1 MELSTF
7 YKGRFVLMSTYNIM
21 KWLFLLC
28 VATLVI
34 NGFLY
39 LGVRKQELLYSLS
52 SAAGLGIITGIGTL
66 LTKKKIN

>member
-1 MELSTF
+1 
-7 YKGRFVLMSTYNIM
+7 MSTHTIM

-28 VATLVI
+28 LATLVI

-52 SAAGLGIITGIGTL
+52 SAAGLGLIAGIGTL
-66 LTKKKIN
+66 LTKKKLK